1 MKLFKVKP
9 KQKETTIIPHFFYC
23 VHHIWMP
30 RPSLWDAI
38 MVLKFNH
45 ANYGL
50 TEVLGLGAAA
60 SAAAAGELLP
70 SD

>member
-1 MKLFKVKP
+1 VSITYGCPDLVYGM
-9 KQKETTIIPHFFYC
+9 QY
-23 VHHIWMP
+23 
-30 RPSLWDAI
+30 